1 MKRFIYIVL
10 IAINLFVLSSCTPN
24 EPEAAIPPKQ
34 GTTDPTR
41 SCPRCSIDFLP
52 TAAPGRTPPPAQEA
66 WWNNTVFYEVFVRS
80 FADATTGPLAND
92 GIGDLQGLIENLDY
106 LNDGDPT
113 TTDDL
118 GVTGIWLMPIMPSP
132 SYHGYDVTDY
142 YTLNKEY
149 GTNEDFKRLL
159 AEAHKRGI
167 KVIIDLV
174 LNHTSSEHPW
184 FVEARDNPESER
196 REWYIW
202 SQETPNY
209 IGPWGQ
215 QVWHPSPSGYY
226 YGLFWS
232 GMPDLNYENS
242 QVTAEMQD
250 AARFWLEDAGVDG
263 FRLDAARHMIEEG
276 SIQENT
282 AATHEWWQSFRAVY
296 KASNPEALTVG
307 EIWSK
312 GSNVVSY
319 LQGDELDL
327 AFDFDL
333 AEAILRGVMVRNAGV
348 IQEALASSYNLF
360 GNNLSATFLTNH
372 DMNRVMSQPAMDE
385 GKARL
390 AASVLMTAPGVPF
403 VYYGEEIGMTG
414 KKPDELIR
422 TPMQWSVEDNAG
434 FTTGSPWQP
443 VNDDY
448 KEKNVAIQSKD
459 TTSLLSFYR
468 ELIHLRAD
476 HPALQVGE
484 YSPVE
489 SEDNDLLALLRV
501 SQEEI
506 VLVII
511 NLNKNIARDYD
522 LTLGGGSLAGT
533 YRAFPLYGSAA
544 VLPDLTANDK
554 GGFDDYRPLPE
565 IPGEGM
571 VVIQLQTI
579 E

>member
-1 MKRFIYIVL
+1 MKRIIYIVL
-10 IAINLFVLSSCTPN
+10 IAINLFALNSCTVN
-24 EPEAAIPPKQ
+24 EQEAPTPPKQ
-34 GTTDPTR
+34 GTPAQTESGPASTTG
-41 SCPRCSIDFLP
+41 ILP
-52 TAAPGRTPPPAQEA
+52 IATPDRIPQPAQEA
-66 WWNNTVFYEVFVRS
+66 WWSSTVFYEVFLRS

-92 GIGDLQGLIENLDY
+92 GIGDLHGLIENLDY
-106 LNDGDPT
+106 LNDGDPAT
-113 TTDDL
+113 NDDL

-142 YTLNKEY
+142 YVVNKDY

-159 AEAHKRGI
+159 TEAHKRGI
-167 KVIIDLV
+167 KIIIDLV

-184 FVEARDNPESER
+184 FVEARDNPTSER

-202 SQETPNY
+202 SESKPNY

-232 GMPDLNYENS
+232 GMPDLNYENP

-250 AARFWLEDAGVDG
+250 VARFWLEDAGVDG
-263 FRLDAARHMIEEG
+263 FRLDAARHMIEDG

-282 AATHEWWQSFRAVY
+282 AATHEWWQSFHAIY
-296 KASNPEALTVG
+296 KASNPEALAVG

-312 GSNVVSY
+312 GSNVVAY

-333 AEAILRGVMVRNAGV
+333 AEAILKGVMVRNAGS
-348 IQEALASSYNLF
+348 IQEALASSYDLF

-372 DMNRVMSQPAMDE
+372 DMNRVMSQPATDE

-390 AASVLMTAPGVPF
+390 AAMILMTAPGVPF

-422 TPMQWSVEDNAG
+422 TPMQWSAEENAG

-448 KEKNVAIQSKD
+448 KEKNVAVQSKD
-459 TTSLLSFYR
+459 PTSLLSLYR

-476 HPALQVGE
+476 HPALQVGDF
-484 YSPVE
+484 SPVE
-489 SEDNDLLALLRV
+489 SEDKDLLAFLRV

-511 NLNKNIARDYD
+511 NLNKNIVRDYD
-522 LTLGGGSLAGT
+522 LISGVGSLTGT
-533 YRAFPLYGSAA
+533 YRATPIYGGEAE
-544 VLPDLTANDK
+544 LPDLIANDK
-554 GGFDDYRPLPE
+554 GGFDDYQPLPG

-571 VVIQLQTI
+571 VIIQLQPS